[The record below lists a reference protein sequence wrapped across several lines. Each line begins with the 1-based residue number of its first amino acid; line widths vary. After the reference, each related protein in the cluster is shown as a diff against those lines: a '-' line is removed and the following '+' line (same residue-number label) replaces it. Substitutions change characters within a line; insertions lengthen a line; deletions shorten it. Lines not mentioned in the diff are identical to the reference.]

1 MTYSLRSLSDFV
13 EKSLSISFD
22 EFKKNYQ
29 DTQYFYNL
37 LSDFTLDP
45 CLYDLDYI
53 LELLCCLDVERKHLR
68 IVKNQVHF
76 DGQLPPQNH
85 LRRLLFEDL
94 YSDGYSFII
103 SSIHLYSQIFGE
115 VAFRLSNLTFS
126 DVDLN
131 LYITP
136 PDSTAL
142 VPHYDTHDVFSLQLS
157 GFKRWFFYDFYSKPL
172 VGSFQPRLKVDLW
185 DDMVDACSNSCLY
198 IPRGLSHSARTL
210 ERPSVHLTL
219 SFYRLQNLDLYAAQ
233 LRYLAEL
240 KGVNSSLVDF
250 VDFDDNYSTFH
261 SANDSNPSDFNFK
274 SGTMLNL
281 KPPLH
286 KDFYKPIFM
295 SKSPW
300 SSYLRLESTTSSFSL
315 SVKSL
320 HSMIFIH
327 EIDSA
332 GIIFDFHS
340 KVILPKALRDQYPV
354 YYNSIIS
361 LFPSFSSSSTTIN
374 LELNLPHH
382 QLLWKF
388 LRRLCYSSL
397 IALDYV

>member
-198 IPRGLSHSARTL
+198 
-210 ERPSVHLTL
+210 L
-219 SFYRLQNLDLYAAQ
+219 SF
-233 LRYLAEL
+233 
-240 KGVNSSLVDF
+240 
-250 VDFDDNYSTFH
+250 
-261 SANDSNPSDFNFK
+261 
-274 SGTMLNL
+274 
-281 KPPLH
+281 
-286 KDFYKPIFM
+286 
-295 SKSPW
+295 
-300 SSYLRLESTTSSFSL
+300 
-315 SVKSL
+315 
-320 HSMIFIH
+320 
-327 EIDSA
+327 
-332 GIIFDFHS
+332 
-340 KVILPKALRDQYPV
+340 
-354 YYNSIIS
+354 
-361 LFPSFSSSSTTIN
+361 
-374 LELNLPHH
+374 
-382 QLLWKF
+382 
-388 LRRLCYSSL
+388 
-397 IALDYV
+397 